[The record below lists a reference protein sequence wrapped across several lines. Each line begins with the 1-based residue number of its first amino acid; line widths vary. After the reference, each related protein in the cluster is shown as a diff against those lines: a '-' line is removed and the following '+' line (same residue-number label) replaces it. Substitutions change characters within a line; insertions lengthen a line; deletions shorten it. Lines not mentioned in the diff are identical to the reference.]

1 MTAEHK
7 RPSPGGKRADKAW
20 EQGIVLA
27 ALLAAALLWRPLNR
41 LLWQL
46 LFALILTAAGLPLD
60 RLLEK
65 RLGKSLS
72 ALLAAGTLVLL
83 VLGAVG
89 LLVPLMLDQARLI
102 VAQAPRFFQE
112 AQQFF
117 DGLRGEE
124 WFSLLGQDRDLPTQW
139 LNRAAAW
146 IAESVPGLLGL
157 AGAGLDAVSRAFLA
171 PVLAFYF
178 LRDRELF
185 SYQLSLLIPARHRRC
200 VLAALQG
207 MAREVG
213 GYVRGQSLVALA
225 VGALT
230 ALGLFLIGMPAWLA
244 LGIVM
249 GVCEWIPYVGP
260 LIGGIPIALFSL
272 PLGLTSTLWALG
284 VTAAVQQ
291 IEGFF
296 LSPFLMAGATGL
308 HPVYV
313 MLLLSAGGLLLGLPG
328 MMLALPAFLC
338 VRGGIRVLRT
348 ADRA

>member
-1 MTAEHK
+1 M
-7 RPSPGGKRADKAW
+7 
-20 EQGIVLA
+20 A
-27 ALLAAALLWRPLNR
+27 ALFAAALLWRPLGR

-46 LFALILTAAGLPLD
+46 LFALLLTAAALPLD
-60 RLLEK
+60 KRLEK
-65 RLGKSLS
+65 RVNKTLA
-72 ALLAAGTLVLL
+72 ALLSAGTLVLL
-83 VLGAVG
+83 ALGAIG
-89 LLVPLMLDQARLI
+89 LLVPLLLDQARLI
-102 VAQAPRFFQE
+102 MVQTPRFVQE

-117 DGLRGEE
+117 EDLRKEE

-146 IAESVPGLLGL
+146 IEESLPALLGL
-157 AGAGLDAVSRAFLA
+157 AGAGFDAVSRAFLA

-185 SYQLSLLIPARHRRC
+185 SYQLSLLIPARHRRR

-213 GYVRGQSLVALA
+213 GYIRGQSLVALA
-225 VGALT
+225 VGMLT
-230 ALGLFLIGMPAWLA
+230 ALGLFLVGMPAWLA

-284 VTAAVQQ
+284 VAAAVQQ

-313 MLLLSAGGLLLGLPG
+313 MLLLSAGGMLLGLPG

-338 VRGGIRVLRT
+338 VRGGLRVLRT
-348 ADRA
+348 ADQI